1 MSETTTT
8 RLPGNVVPRSYT
20 LTLEPDLRDFRFEGN
35 ETVEIDVVEPTTSIT
50 LNCAEIEVLSCTVT
64 AGISQ
69 QQQRPRDT
77 VFDREAETVTF
88 ELDSRLPVGPAT
100 LSIEFTGELND
111 RLRGFYRSSY
121 TDVDGEPRY
130 LAATQFESTD
140 ARRAFPCWDEPS
152 LKATFDV
159 TLVVDAGLATISNM
173 QVVSDTESAPTKRT
187 VHFATTPVMSTYL
200 LAFVVGDLASIEDRA
215 DDGTLIRVWAT
226 RGNEE
231 KGRFALETSISL
243 LAYFNDYFGIPY
255 PLSKLDHLAIPDFAA
270 GAMENWGAITYR
282 ETALLVDP
290 EHSSAGTREVV
301 SGIVSHE
308 MAHMWF
314 GDLVTMAWWDD
325 LWLNESFASWMGDKA
340 VDQLHP
346 DWEMWTQ
353 FLTNDTMSAL
363 SLDGLANSHPI
374 EQEVGNPAE
383 IGQLF
388 DAISYSKGAS
398 IIRMLEQFLGPDAFQ
413 RGLQMYLGRHKHGN
427 ARTRDLW
434 DALSQASGQPVAAI
448 MDTWTT
454 QTGYPVVGV
463 SVNRG
468 AQETEVKLSQQRFL
482 YEDLLGGGGDAGQS
496 WKVPI
501 GVRTAGDAEPVRT
514 LLEGPNTTVRLR
526 STAGGPDGD
535 WLKVNPG
542 HTGFY
547 RVKYPLDE
555 LERLTVPI
563 RTLALP
569 AADRLG
575 IQGDAYALAKAGHI
589 PATQFLSVAGAYANE
604 SDASVCGDLAAN
616 LNSLDNLLSDEEFH
630 PRFQV
635 FARGIFRP
643 IGERM
648 GWDAR
653 PDEGHRDALL
663 RSTALQEL
671 GHFEDEETLAE
682 ARRRFEAYVDDPS
695 SLHPDT
701 RGAAF
706 VMAAQRGDGAMYD
719 LMWELESSA
728 TLHEEKIRFLFA
740 LSSYRQQNLLQQ
752 TLDRSLGPD
761 VRSQD
766 TIRVVVA
773 VGTNRLGRGL
783 AWEFLKD
790 NWDEFDRRYGK
801 GGFGLMRLVGMTAM
815 FTTEEQRQDVERFFT
830 DHSAPAAE
838 RTIRQ
843 SLERV
848 RLNVAWLERNR
859 EELAKWLAGQP

>member
-1 MSETTTT
+1 MSETTTK
-8 RLPGNVVPRSYT
+8 LPGNAVPRSYA
-20 LTLEPDLRDFRFEGN
+20 LTLEPDLSAFRFEGS
-35 ETVEIDVVEPTTSIT
+35 ETVEIDIVEPTTEIT
-50 LNCAEIEVLSCTVT
+50 LNCAEIEVLSCALTV
-64 AGISQ
+64 AGSER
-69 QQQRPRDT
+69 RPRDIA
-77 VFDREAETVTF
+77 FDVDAETVTF
-88 ELDSRLPVGPAT
+88 AFDSPLPAGPAS
-100 LSIEFTGELND
+100 LGIEFTGELND

-121 TDVDGEPRY
+121 TDVDGEQRD

-140 ARRAFPCWDEPS
+140 ARRAFLCWDEPS
-152 LKATFDV
+152 IKATFDV
-159 TLVVDAGLATISNM
+159 TLVVDAGLAAVSNM
-173 QVVSDTESAPTKRT
+173 EVLSDTETSKGKRA

-200 LAFVVGDLASIEDRA
+200 LAFVVGDLASIEGRA

-231 KGRFALETSISL
+231 KGRFGLETSISL
-243 LAYFNDYFGIPY
+243 LTYFNEYFGIPY
-255 PLSKLDHLAIPDFAA
+255 PLSKLDHLALPDFAA

-290 EHSSAGTREVV
+290 EQSSAGTREVV
-301 SGIVSHE
+301 ASIISHE

-346 DWEMWTQ
+346 EWEMWTQ

-363 SLDGLANSHPI
+363 NLDGLANSHPI
-374 EQEVGNPAE
+374 EQEVSNPAE

-388 DAISYSKGAS
+388 DAISYSKGGS
-398 IIRMLEQFLGPDAFQ
+398 ILRMLEQFLGADDFQ
-413 RGLQMYLGRHKHGN
+413 KGLQVYLDRHKYGN

-434 DALSQASGQPVAAI
+434 DALSEASGQPVAEI

-454 QTGYPVVGV
+454 QTGFPVVDV
-463 SVNRG
+463 SVDRG
-468 AQETEVKLSQQRFL
+468 AQGTEVRLSQHRFL
-482 YEDLLGGGGDAGQS
+482 YEDLLGYGNGGGGA

-501 GVRTAGDAEPVRT
+501 GVRTAGDPEPVRT
-514 LLEGPNTTVRLR
+514 LMDGPNATVRLT
-526 STAGGPDGD
+526 SAGGDAKED
-535 WLKVNPG
+535 WIKVNPG

-547 RVKYPLDE
+547 RVKYPPSE
-555 LERLTVPI
+555 LERLTDPI

-575 IQGDAYALAKAGHI
+575 TQGDAYALVKGGHI
-589 PATQFLSVAGAYANE
+589 PATQFLSVAEAFANE
-604 SDASVCGDLAAN
+604 TDPSVCGDLAAN
-616 LNSLDNLLSDEEFH
+616 LNSLDNLLADENFH
-630 PRFQV
+630 PRFQD
-635 FARGIFRP
+635 FARGIFKP
-643 IGERM
+643 IGQRM

-653 PDEGHRDALL
+653 PGEGHRDTLL

-671 GHFEDEETLAE
+671 GHFEDEDTLAE
-682 ARRRFEAYVDDPS
+682 ARRRFDAYVDDPS

-701 RGAAF
+701 RGVAF
-706 VMAAQRGDGAMYD
+706 AMAAQRGDGAMYD
-719 LMWELESSA
+719 LMWELESEA
-728 TLHEEKIRFLFA
+728 TLHEEKIRFLYA
-740 LSSYRQQNLLQQ
+740 LASYSQENLLQQ
-752 TLDRSLGPD
+752 TLERSLTSD

-766 TIRVVVA
+766 TIRVVVSVA
-773 VGTNRLGRGL
+773 VNRHGRKL

-815 FTTEEQRQDVERFFT
+815 FTTEEQRQDVERFFA

-859 EELAKWLAGQP
+859 EELAGWLATRS